1 MLALSN
7 KWAPILTSKP
17 EAGMG
22 YQRASIVLR
31 DGRRFDK
38 ALIVGG
44 CITEIPGQANIPFAE
59 ADIADIIVTNEQ

>member
-7 KWAPILTSKP
+7 KWAPLLTSKP

-22 YQRASIVLR
+22 YQRASILLH

-38 ALIVGG
+38 AVIVGG
-44 CITEIPGQANIPFAE
+44 YITEISGITGIPFVE
-59 ADIADIIVTNEQ
+59 TDIADIIITNER